1 MSRVEAKRK
10 KTSAST
16 WRKKD
21 REYRERE
28 RARRQANALR
38 RQEFNE
44 ATARGI
50 SVEAWRKEKAEADE

>member
-28 RARRQANALR
+28 RARRQANAQRKIDVKAAAELNVPLDVYR
-38 RQEFNE
+38 K
-44 ATARGI
+44 
-50 SVEAWRKEKAEADE
+50 SVADGEI